1 MHLAPNNERQR
12 HAVVDEHEERCPL
25 SRYQIIQRP
34 RKRKRKIQRI
44 VEKERETGREKGGEI
59 HEKRKA
65 GGVQTASQ
73 IGFIV
78 RLMKAI
84 TRGRV
89 VPRARGIARRKG
101 LVASRVAH
109 PRVHTG
115 RNGGQSR
122 GRITLRIDHP
132 RLPIN
137 GTARYA
143 VRPYVARVM
152 TRSRCAATQTRAS
165 ARDETAEL
173 KAYRVE
179 HVQRFCRVLWIFI

>member
-1 MHLAPNNERQR
+1 MRERER
-12 HAVVDEHEERCPL
+12 EGERSTERC
-25 SRYQIIQRP
+25 
-34 RKRKRKIQRI
+34 
-44 VEKERETGREKGGEI
+44 KENET
-59 HEKRKA
+59 RKA
-65 GGVQTASQ
+65 EHTEEQKARGVQTTSQ

-84 TRGRV
+84 TRGLV
-89 VPRARGIARRKG
+89 VPHARGITRRKG

-115 RNGGQSR
+115 RDRGRQSR

-152 TRSRCAATQTRAS
+152 TRSRCAATQTRVS
-165 ARDETAEL
+165 SRRGRIKDVSSRTM
-173 KAYRVE
+173 YGG
-179 HVQRFCRVLWIFI
+179 RFPWIFMD